1 MLPQLALHILAGLTP
16 PEHEVR
22 IIEEESQDI
31 DLNEECDL
39 VGISCMTANAPRA
52 YDLSEEFRKRGRK
65 VVLGGVHPTL
75 LSEEALQHCDAVVVG
90 EGEGVW
96 EQLLKDLQKGKLQR
110 KYYVPAPSLDRYIPM
125 RYGKGAR
132 KRQFNIV
139 PLMTTR
145 GCPYS
150 CEFCCVS
157 DLFGKKIRHIPID
170 NIVRA
175 LSEGQSSLYIFLD
188 DNIMGD
194 PPYAKALF
202 KAIKP
207 FHVEWIGQSSIS
219 FAHDTELMK
228 LAVESGCIGLFFG
241 LETVSEIQLKRMA
254 KSIKQIEGIEE
265 AVRRVRDMGIHFHA
279 SMVFGFDGDMKSV
292 FAETLDFLNRNMI
305 GSASM
310 NILTPYPG
318 TAVYDQFRK
327 ERRLL
332 TADWKYYDHSTVVF
346 KPRNMSPY
354 ELQEG
359 NHWIKTQYTKL
370 SSILKRLRG
379 NLSHPLLYMV
389 INLGMRKTVAVDL
402 RRLSRLANGGF
413 SPPAYRI
420 TEEERVKETVLR

>member
-1 MLPQLALHILAGLTP
+1 M
-16 PEHEVR
+16 V
-22 IIEEESQDI
+22 S
-31 DLNEECDL
+31 
-39 VGISCMTANAPRA
+39 
-52 YDLSEEFRKRGRK
+52 
-65 VVLGGVHPTL
+65 
-75 LSEEALQHCDAVVVG
+75 AVSFV
-90 EGEGVW
+90 
-96 EQLLKDLQKGKLQR
+96 
-110 KYYVPAPSLDRYIPM
+110 KY
-125 RYGKGAR
+125 G
-132 KRQFNIV
+132 
-139 PLMTTR
+139 
-145 GCPYS
+145 
-150 CEFCCVS
+150 
-157 DLFGKKIRHIPID
+157 
-170 NIVRA
+170 
-175 LSEGQSSLYIFLD
+175 
-188 DNIMGD
+188 
-194 PPYAKALF
+194 
-202 KAIKP
+202 
-207 FHVEWIGQSSIS
+207 
-219 FAHDTELMK
+219 
-228 LAVESGCIGLFFG
+228 
-241 LETVSEIQLKRMA
+241 
-254 KSIKQIEGIEE
+254 
-265 AVRRVRDMGIHFHA
+265 
-279 SMVFGFDGDMKSV
+279 VFGFDGDMKSV